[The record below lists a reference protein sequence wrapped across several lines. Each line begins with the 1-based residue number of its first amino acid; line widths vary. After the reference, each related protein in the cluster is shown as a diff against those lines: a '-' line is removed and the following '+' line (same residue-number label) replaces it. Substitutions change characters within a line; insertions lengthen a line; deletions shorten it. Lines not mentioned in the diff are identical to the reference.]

1 MPWLL
6 VSPGHLQAWYWIC
19 RINRSLSSM
28 GRISITCAISGLGND
43 GKCNYNFIEN
53 QFSTPRVNTLRPR
66 QNGCHF
72 ADAIFKCI
80 FLNENVWIP
89 IEILLKFVPKEL
101 INNIPALVHI
111 MAWSRPGD
119 KPLSESMMVS
129 LLTHVCFTRP
139 HWVNI
144 CILHLIPCTW
154 EQWLCFN
161 SSPPWQNGR
170 HTTDKIFRCIF
181 LNEKFCIMVKISLKF
196 VPKGPIDNKS
206 ALAQV
211 MAWRRTGNKPLPEP
225 MHKTRH

>member
-1 MPWLL
+1 
-6 VSPGHLQAWYWIC
+6 
-19 RINRSLSSM
+19 
-28 GRISITCAISGLGND
+28 
-43 GKCNYNFIEN
+43 
-53 QFSTPRVNTLRPR
+53 
-66 QNGCHF
+66 
-72 ADAIFKCI
+72 
-80 FLNENVWIP
+80 
-89 IEILLKFVPKEL
+89 
-101 INNIPALVHI
+101 
-111 MAWSRPGD
+111 MAWSRPGN

-129 LLTHVCFTRP
+129 LLTHVCVTRP
-139 HWVNI
+139 QWVNI

-181 LNEKFCIMVKISLKF
+181 LNEKFCIMIKISLKF

-225 MHKTRH
+225 MHIRSTRGGWVNVLFLFLVCFPRKIRFAAIHIFPWCFK